1 MGLPRRPQAAGGR
14 DPSVILSAVVGNPGA
29 VITAVYGPLVRV
41 QVGEQV
47 LVLSPRRRMR
57 WHGDPAD
64 PRLVVGDRVV
74 LEGEPPAMSVAEVL
88 ERRTVL
94 TRRAPGEN
102 RVRVVAANVDQAVV
116 ILAAS
121 GPDPNTR
128 LLDRFL
134 VACHHA
140 GIEPVVCVN
149 KIDKGTD
156 LVDDWVEDYRRAGY
170 LVLMVSARTARGMG
184 CLKRTVSGRMTLF
197 CGPSGVGKSALLNAI
212 HPGYRL
218 REGSIS
224 EATGKGRHTTST
236 AQLFALPGGGF
247 VVDTPGVREF
257 GFWDLSVPELA
268 RCFPELAVH
277 APACECAGCRHGS
290 EDGCAVR
297 AAAEAGTVSA
307 RRYSSYRAIRTELD
321 ELA

>member
-1 MGLPRRPQAAGGR
+1 M
-14 DPSVILSAVVGNPGA
+14 VGNPDA

-41 QVGEQV
+41 QVGEEV
-47 LVLSPRRRMR
+47 LVLSPRRRLR
-57 WHGDPAD
+57 WHGDPRD

-74 LEGEPPAMSVAEVL
+74 LEGEPPAATVAEVL

-116 ILAAS
+116 VLAVAD
-121 GPDPNTR
+121 PEPNTR
-128 LLDRFL
+128 LMDRFL

-140 GIEPVVCVN
+140 GIEPVVCLN
-149 KIDKGTD
+149 KIDKGTE
-156 LVDDWVEDYRRAGY
+156 LVDGWVDDYRQAGY
-170 LVLMVSARTARGMG
+170 QVLMVSARTARGMG
-184 CLKRTVSGRMTLF
+184 CLKRTVTGRTTLF

-257 GFWDLSVPELA
+257 GFWDLSVREMTV
-268 RCFPELAVH
+268 CFPDLAPY
-277 APACECAGCRHGS
+277 ASACEHADCRHGS
-290 EDGCAVR
+290 DEGCAVR
-297 AAAEAGTVSA
+297 AAVETGGFSA
-307 RRYSSYRAIRTELD
+307 RRYGSYLAIRAELD
-321 ELA
+321 ELARFD

>member
-1 MGLPRRPQAAGGR
+1 M
-14 DPSVILSAVVGNPGA
+14 VGNPGA

-184 CLKRTVSGRMTLF
+184 CLKRTVSGRTTLF